1 MHFGGHDNPEERK
14 KELETSTIKSCI
26 MGRLGNPAE
35 ITSVI
40 TFLLSDDAS
49 CIIAQTIHVDGGRW
63 GMSAGS

>member
-1 MHFGGHDNPEERK
+1 
-14 KELETSTIKSCI
+14 